1 MLREHAAS
9 IIQKNQEM
17 FHKQEQ
23 PILALISRNNS
34 STNQRLDS
42 FIKDI
47 RDLKVSLEFSQNE
60 YDDRFKNIGDK
71 VQKLAEEINQMKE

>member
-1 MLREHAAS
+1 MLREHEAS

-34 STNQRLDS
+34 SRNQRLDS